1 MTPSRDPGNARRR
14 AVFRVTDEDLD
25 LLAAHAAEATSL
37 LPGLLD
43 DLIRL
48 DDWPEM
54 RAALHTSPVRD
65 ARLAHWTRIATGRLD
80 DGFVGSAERLVRA
93 FHAREI
99 PPALVIVGHAV
110 TLYGLIDAL
119 GLTARPRRGLL
130 RRRDLSGPRRVNALE
145 KLARLDIEVLLEIFT
160 TLEKDSRRAALRAI
174 GENFQARVHD
184 VVEAV
189 GAGAASVTD
198 SARKVADA
206 VERTGLEADAA
217 AGSADLSSRNVQNVA
232 GAAEELSTSIS
243 EVSAQVAKAAEI
255 ARAANEAAQRT
266 DGTVRGLA
274 GSAQKIGDV
283 VGLISNIAGQ
293 TNLLAL
299 NATIEAARAGDA
311 GKGFA
316 VVASEVK
323 SLASQTAKAT
333 DEIAA
338 QIAAMQKVTS
348 EAVAALRGITETIAE
363 LDRVAAA
370 IAGAVEQQRASTQE
384 IAGNV
389 QRAAAGTREVTG
401 NIGGVRDAAQT
412 SGAAAQSALAAA
424 NGLTGQSEMLWEA
437 VNHLIAT
444 LQAA

>member
-1 MTPSRDPGNARRR
+1 MSTLDAENTKRLAAFRVSESDLAVLAAQAETTARLLPQVLTSSSGRLEDWPRMTATLQVPEVRQAREAHWGRLAAGKVEGLAASGERLARALHANGVPGHLITVCHAAVVDGLIAAMQAAEPRRRTPFRRKRRR
-14 AVFRVTDEDLD
+14 AKGYGTALARLAWLDLD
-25 LLAAHAAEATSL
+25 LMTAAFAALERESGANAV
-37 LPGLLD
+37 
-43 DLIRL
+43 
-48 DDWPEM
+48 
-54 RAALHTSPVRD
+54 RAA
-65 ARLAHWTRIATGRLD
+65 G
-80 DGFVGSAERLVRA
+80 AEFHEQVRA
-93 FHAREI
+93 
-99 PPALVIVGHAV
+99 
-110 TLYGLIDAL
+110 
-119 GLTARPRRGLL
+119 
-130 RRRDLSGPRRVNALE
+130 
-145 KLARLDIEVLLEIFT
+145 
-160 TLEKDSRRAALRAI
+160 AI
-174 GENFQARVHD
+174 
-184 VVEAV
+184 EAV
-189 GAGAASVTD
+189 GAGATSVAG
-198 SARKVADA
+198 SARLLVDA
-206 VERTGLEADAA
+206 VERTGREADAA
-217 AGSADLSSRNVQNVA
+217 AAGSDESSRNVQNVA
-232 GAAEELSTSIS
+232 GAAEELSASIS

-338 QIAAMQKVTS
+338 QIAAMQKVTAD
-348 EAVAALRGITETIAE
+348 AVQALRGISEIIAE

-389 QRAAAGTREVTG
+389 QRAAAGTSEVAG
-401 NIGGVRDAAQT
+401 NIGGVRDGARA
-412 SGAAAQSALAAA
+412 SGEAAQSALEFAS
-424 NGLTGQSEMLWEA
+424 GLTSQSDVLRGA
-437 VNHLIAT
+437 VDQLTAR
-444 LQAA
+444 LRAA